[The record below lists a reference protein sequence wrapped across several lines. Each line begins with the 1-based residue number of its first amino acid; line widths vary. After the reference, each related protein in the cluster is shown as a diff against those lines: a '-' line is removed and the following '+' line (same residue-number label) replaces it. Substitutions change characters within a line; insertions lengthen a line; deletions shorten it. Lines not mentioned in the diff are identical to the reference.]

1 LGYAPEANIW
11 VKAKAILFHAHDRGL
26 KSQNCV
32 FRFVQLFSLLMKAS
46 TKGKGKTKEV
56 PFDPIFFAASV
67 PARKPTAKDIKD
79 VKEHEND
86 PIEPKDHDTMDD
98 AVEDL

>member
-1 LGYAPEANIW
+1 
-11 VKAKAILFHAHDRGL
+11 
-26 KSQNCV
+26 
-32 FRFVQLFSLLMKAS
+32 MKTS
-46 TKGKGKTKEV
+46 TKGQGKTKQAS
-56 PFDPIFFAASV
+56 FDPILFAASV
-67 PARKPTAKDIKD
+67 PARKPTAKDLRD